1 MQKGNILILG
11 LFIGSFTMSGCTSLS
26 NLKQTVQSKTA
37 QFKAKPKRSLPAVA
51 VVPESEDET
60 IEFLDNIS
68 VKPGRVYLRKA
79 SDALEAEPVSSS
91 PVRKDKM
98 PDNLT
103 DVEKANWLQLKYSIQ
118 MDIAVEEIQNIP
130 LLQKIDE
137 WWGTP
142 YALGGNSKRGVDCS
156 YFTLDVM
163 NAIYNT
169 NLKRT
174 AAEQYE
180 QSEKIDW
187 SDLKEGDLIFF
198 KTDGSRSISHVGIY
212 LTNNKFAHASTSQGV
227 TISDLS
233 ETYWQ
238 KRLYSLGRVLK
249 Q

>member
-1 MQKGNILILG
+1 MQKGTKSILG
-11 LFIGSFTMSGCTSLS
+11 LLLLALTLSSCTSLS
-26 NLKQTVQSKTA
+26 NFKKTIQTKTA
-37 QFKAKPKRSLPAVA
+37 QLKVKPNRKLPAMSSVS
-51 VVPESEDET
+51 ESGNEEIT
-60 IEFLDNIS
+60 FLDNIS

-79 SDALEAEPVSSS
+79 SDALEAEPILSTV
-91 PVRKDKM
+91 VRTDKM

-103 DVEKANWLQLKYSIQ
+103 DVEKANWLQLKYSIK
-118 MDIAVEEIQNIP
+118 MDIAVEEINNIP
-130 LLQKIDE
+130 LLEKIDE

-142 YALGGNSKRGVDCS
+142 YALGGSSKRGVDCS

-169 NLKRT
+169 SLRRT

-187 SDLKEGDLIFF
+187 TELKEGDLIFF
-198 KTDGSRSISHVGIY
+198 KTDGSRNISHVGIY
-212 LTNNKFAHASTSQGV
+212 MTNNKFAHASTSQGV

-233 ETYWQ
+233 EPYWQ
-238 KRLYSLGRVLK
+238 RRLYSLGRVLK

>member
-1 MQKGNILILG
+1 MQKETITIFGLVFMMAILSSCTTL
-11 LFIGSFTMSGCTSLS
+11 SKFT
-26 NLKQTVQSKTA
+26 QSVKAKTA
-37 QFKAKPKRSLPAVA
+37 QIKASPKRNLPAVVA
-51 VVPESEDET
+51 VPETSNDD

-68 VKPGRVYLRKA
+68 VKPGRVYLKKA
-79 SDALEAEPVSSS
+79 SDALEAEPVMAR
-91 PVRKDKM
+91 PERTDRM

-103 DVEKANWLQLKYSIQ
+103 DVEKSNWLQLKYSIQ
-118 MDIAVEEIQNIP
+118 MDIAVEEINNIP

-142 YALGGNSKRGVDCS
+142 YALGGSSKRGVDCS

-174 AAEQYE
+174 AAEQYT

-212 LTNNKFAHASTSQGV
+212 MTNNKFAHASTSQGV

-233 ETYWQ
+233 EPYWQ

-249 Q
+249 N